1 MRQRS
6 TKWGVGSDLDE
17 VRAELCCVLRRQ
29 GGTTV
34 CYGAMSGKAP
44 AWPWQA
50 WVFREQQVAGF
61 NLRAWLAKNTRKV
74 RRIICGCP
82 ACFS

>member
-1 MRQRS
+1 M
-6 TKWGVGSDLDE
+6 
-17 VRAELCCVLRRQ
+17 
-29 GGTTV
+29 V

-61 NLRAWLAKNTRKV
+61 NLRSWLSKNTRKV
-74 RRIICGCP
+74 RASYGS
-82 ACFS
+82 FSIRDDSSVANA